1 VLAQGVTTANNI
13 EKGEI
18 AMAPRAAPL
27 ESKFLTVEGVRLHY
41 QELGSGYPVI
51 CIHGAGPGAS
61 AESNFKLNAGAFS
74 EKFRVILYDM
84 PQYGKS
90 DKIVLTEPRLKYNAR
105 ILNGFMAALGIDKA
119 HIVGNSMGG
128 QVAMKLGIDYPDRL
142 TRVVI
147 IGSGGVTPVFAPSPV
162 EGVKMIARYYK
173 GSGPSREKLRELLQT
188 ILYDSSLLTEETF
201 EERYQASIDPETVEL
216 FGKRQGEMPRENL
229 GPDLHK
235 LKAKL
240 LAVWGMDDRF
250 GALDVGLQLTRMV
263 PDARMHIFTKCG
275 HWAQVEHAAEF
286 NRLVLDFLI
295 N

>member
-1 VLAQGVTTANNI
+1 M
-13 EKGEI
+13 K
-18 AMAPRAAPL
+18 
-27 ESKFLTVEGVRLHY
+27 LHY

-61 AESNFKLNAGAFS
+61 AESNFKLNAGPFS
-74 EKFRVILYDM
+74 EKFRVVLYDM

-90 DKIVLTEPRLKYNAR
+90 DKVVLTEPRLKYNAR

-128 QVAMKLGIDYPDRL
+128 QVAMKLGLDYPDRL
-142 TRVVI
+142 TKVVI
-147 IGSGGVTPVFAPSPV
+147 IGSTPIPPIFAPFPV
-162 EGVKMIARYYK
+162 EGIKMIARYYK
-173 GSGPSREKLRELLQT
+173 GTGPSREKLRDLLQT
-188 ILYDSSLLTEETF
+188 IVYDSSFLTDEIF
-201 EERYQASIDPETVEL
+201 EERYKASIDPETVEL
-216 FGKRQGEMPRENL
+216 FGKSQGEMPRENL
-229 GPDLHK
+229 VAELPK

-275 HWAQVEHAAEF
+275 HWAQVEHADAF
-286 NRLVLDFLI
+286 NRLVLDFLSI
-295 N
+295 DRRGRRGLGNGRSGGITDAG

>member
-1 VLAQGVTTANNI
+1 VLAQGVTTANNV

-90 DKIVLTEPRLKYNAR
+90 DKVVLTEPRLKYNAR

-128 QVAMKLGIDYPDRL
+128 QVAMKFGIDYPDRL

-147 IGSGGVTPVFAPSPV
+147 IGSGGVPAIFAPSPV
-162 EGVKMIARYYK
+162 EGVKLIARYYK

-250 GALDVGLQLTRMV
+250 GALDVGLQITRTV

>member
-1 VLAQGVTTANNI
+1 MDANT
-13 EKGEI
+13 
-18 AMAPRAAPL
+18 PVL

-41 QELGSGYPVI
+41 QELGHGYPVI

-90 DKIVLTEPRLKYNAR
+90 SKVVLTEPRLQYNAR
-105 ILNGFMAALGIDKA
+105 ILNGFMAALGVNQA

-142 TRVVI
+142 TRIVI
-147 IGSGGVTPVFAPSPV
+147 IGSGGVTSIFAPFPL
-162 EGVKMIARYYK
+162 EGIKLIARYYK

-188 ILYDSSLLTEETF
+188 IVYDSSFLTEETF

-216 FGKRQGEMPRENL
+216 FGKRQGEIPRENL

-250 GALDVGLQLTRMV
+250 GALDVGLQIARV
-263 PDARMHIFTKCG
+263 VSDARMHIFTKCG

-286 NRLVLDFLI
+286 NRLVIDFLM

>member
-1 VLAQGVTTANNI
+1 MTT
-13 EKGEI
+13 
-18 AMAPRAAPL
+18 RAASL
-27 ESKFLTVEGVRLHY
+27 QSKFVTVEGVRLHY

-61 AESNFKLNAGAFS
+61 AESNFKLNTGAFA
-74 EKFRVILYDM
+74 EKFRAVLYDM
-84 PQYGKS
+84 PQYGQS
-90 DKIVLTEPRLKYNAR
+90 AKIVLTEPRLKYNAR
-105 ILNGFMAALGIDKA
+105 ILNGFLTELNIDKA

-128 QVAMKLGIDYPDRL
+128 QVGMKFGIDYPDRL
-142 TRVVI
+142 SRLVI
-147 IGSGGVTPVFAPSPV
+147 IGSGGVAPIFVPSPV

-173 GSGPSREKLRELLQT
+173 GDGPSREKLRELLQT
-188 ILYDSSLLTEETF
+188 ILYDASFLTEETF

-216 FGKRQGEMPRENL
+216 FAKRQQEMPRENL

-250 GALDVGLQLTRMV
+250 GALDGGLQITRTV
-263 PDARMHIFTKCG
+263 PDGQMHIFTRCG

-286 NRLVLDFLI
+286 NRLAVDFLS

>member
-1 VLAQGVTTANNI
+1 
-13 EKGEI
+13 
-18 AMAPRAAPL
+18 MAPRAASL

-41 QELGSGYPVI
+41 QELGTGYPVI

-61 AESNFKLNAGAFS
+61 AESNFKLNTPAFS

-90 DKIVLTEPRLKYNAR
+90 AKVVLTEPRLKYNAR
-105 ILNGFMAALGIDKA
+105 ILDGFMAAVGIDKA

-128 QVAMKLGIDYPDRL
+128 QVAMRFGIDYPDRL
-142 TRVVI
+142 SRVVI
-147 IGSGGVTPVFAPSPV
+147 IGSGGVTPIFAPSPV
-162 EGVKMIARYYK
+162 EGVKLIARYYK
-173 GSGPSREKLRELLQT
+173 GSGPSREKLRELLST
-188 ILYDSSLLTEETF
+188 ILYDASFLTEETF

-229 GPDLHK
+229 GPDLPK

-250 GALDVGLQLTRMV
+250 GALDVGLQITRTV
-263 PDARMHIFTKCG
+263 PDGRMHIFTKCG

-286 NRLVLDFLI
+286 NRLVIDFLLR
-295 N
+295 

>member
-13 EKGEI
+13 ENGEI
-18 AMAPRAAPL
+18 AMLSGTAPL
-27 ESKFLTVEGVRLHY
+27 ESKFLTVERVRLHY

-61 AESNFKLNAGAFS
+61 AESNFKLNAPSFA

-90 DKIVLTEPRLKYNAR
+90 DRVVLTEPRLKYNAR
-105 ILNGFMAALGIDKA
+105 ILNGFMAALGVDKA

-128 QVAMKLGIDYPDRL
+128 QIAMKLGIDFPDRL
-142 TRVVI
+142 NRVVI

-188 ILYDSSLLTEETF
+188 ILYDPSVLTEETF
-201 EERYQASIDPETVEL
+201 EERYQASIDPATVEL
-216 FGKRQGEMPRENL
+216 FGKHQGEMPRENL
-229 GPDLHK
+229 GSDLHK

-240 LAVWGMDDRF
+240 LAIWGMDDRF
-250 GALDVGLQLTRMV
+250 GALDVGLQITRTV
-263 PDARMHIFTKCG
+263 PDGQMHIFTRCG

-286 NRLVLDFLI
+286 NRLVVDFLS

>member
-1 VLAQGVTTANNI
+1 
-13 EKGEI
+13 
-18 AMAPRAAPL
+18 MAAAL
-27 ESKFLTVEGVRLHY
+27 ESKFVTVEGLRLHY

-61 AESNFKLNAGAFS
+61 SESNFKLNAGPFS

-90 DKIVLTEPRLKYNAR
+90 AKVVLTEPRLKYNAR
-105 ILNGFMAALGIDKA
+105 ILSGFMDALKLDKV

-142 TRVVI
+142 TKVII
-147 IGSGGVTPVFAPSPV
+147 IGSTPMPPIFAPFPV
-162 EGVKMIARYYK
+162 EGIKMIARYYK
-173 GSGPSREKLRELLQT
+173 GTGPSREKLRELLST
-188 ILYDSSLLTEETF
+188 ILYNPSFLTDDVF

-216 FGKRQGEMPRENL
+216 FGKKQGEMPRENL

-240 LAVWGMDDRF
+240 LAIWGMDDRF

-263 PDARMHIFTKCG
+263 PDGQMHIFTKCG
-275 HWAQVEHAAEF
+275 HWAQVEHAAAF
-286 NRLVLDFLI
+286 NRLVLDFL
-295 N
+295 NN